1 MIKILLLCCICWGSV
16 VSFAQNAGI
25 GTLAPD
31 SSAQLDIQS
40 TTRGLLIPSM
50 TQSQISGIT
59 SPAAGLLVFQTDHT
73 SGFYYNAGT
82 PVAPSWQPLAPP
94 SNQTIWKLTGNSGT
108 DPANDFVG
116 TADNK
121 PLSFRVNNII
131 SGFIDS
137 IKARTFLGYGAGNT
151 ASTGYGN
158 VAIGKSSLSSAST
171 GNANVA
177 LGDSALNSYT
187 EGDGSVAVGFYSLA
201 QNVYGVYNT
210 AVGYYSLYATP
221 VSGNTATGAA
231 TLSANTQGGNTAK
244 GYGALESNIAG
255 SNNTALGTNASGNN
269 PSTDYQNYQNAAAG
283 AAALAYNFS
292 GRANTAI
299 GYNTLVTNSSG
310 GANTATGYEA
320 LGANLTG
327 GGNTSLG
334 AFTIGITR
342 DGASLTAIGANS
354 QGTASTGPEGE
365 NTTDGAY
372 ALYHNASG
380 VYCTAIG
387 GYALYNNSGK
397 SNTATGYGAMYGTG
411 DNGSDNT
418 AFGANTL
425 TQMVANSD
433 GNTAVGTNALLHSN
447 AGAYNT
453 AAGYAAFYLL
463 ADSRYNT
470 AIGYGAGIGYALT
483 YTLSHS
489 NTILGANCDVGSD
502 NLNNCI
508 AIGQQVT
515 CTADNQVRIGNLA
528 TNSIGGQV
536 GWTTFSDG
544 RFKKNIRED
553 VKGLDFILRL
563 KPVTYQLD
571 MDIIRNKLQA
581 KGPAKLTPVMQTAI
595 TTSGQ
600 VVHSGFVAQDVEKA
614 ATESGFDFSGVDKP
628 STPDGLYGLRYE
640 DFVVPL
646 VKAVQEQQQQIETL
660 QKGNVDINK
669 RIQRIEEKLNH

>member
-1 MIKILLLCCICWGSV
+1 MT
-16 VSFAQNAGI
+16 Q
-25 GTLAPD
+25 T
-31 SSAQLDIQS
+31 QMQDIQN
-40 TTRGLLIPSM
+40 
-50 TQSQISGIT
+50 
-59 SPAAGLLVFQTDHT
+59 PATGLLVFQTDHI
-73 SGFYYNAGT
+73 SGFYYNAGA
-82 PVAPSWQPLAPP
+82 PLAPSWQLLSPP
-94 SNQTIWKLTGNSGT
+94 SDQTVWKLTGNSGT
-108 DPANDFVG
+108 NPTNDFVG

-121 PLSFRVNNII
+121 PLSFRINNIT

-151 ASTGYGN
+151 ASTGHGN
-158 VAIGKSSLSSAST
+158 VALGKSSLSSAST

-177 LGDSALNSYT
+177 LGDSALNSCT

-201 QNVYGVYNT
+201 QNAYGVNT
-210 AVGYYSLYATP
+210 AIGYYSLYATP
-221 VSGNTATGAA
+221 ASGNTATGAM
-231 TLSANTQGGNTAK
+231 TLHANTQGGNTAK
-244 GYGALESNIAG
+244 GYGAIEANIAG
-255 SNNTALGTNASGNN
+255 SNNTALGTSALGANAS
-269 PSTDYQNYQNAAAG
+269 TDNQGYQNTAAG
-283 AAALAYNFS
+283 GGALASNFS
-292 GRANTAI
+292 GRSNTAI

-310 GANTATGYEA
+310 AANTATGYEA

-327 GGNTSLG
+327 TGNTSLG
-334 AFTIGITR
+334 ASTIGVTR
-342 DGASLTAIGANS
+342 DGTFLTAIGAHS
-354 QGTASTGPEGE
+354 QGTASTGTEGE

-372 ALYHNASG
+372 ALYNNASG
-380 VYCTAIG
+380 VFCTAIG

-397 SNTATGYGAMYGTG
+397 SNTATGYGAMHGTG
-411 DNGSDNT
+411 NNGSDNT

-425 TQMVANSD
+425 TLMVANSD

-453 AAGYAAFYLL
+453 AAGYAALYLL
-463 ADSRYNT
+463 ADSKYNT
-470 AIGYGAGIGYALT
+470 AIGYGAGVGYALT

-515 CTADNQVRIGNLA
+515 CTASNQVRIGNLA

-544 RFKKNIRED
+544 RFKKNIREN

-571 MDIIRNKLQA
+571 IDLLDTKLRPKVSA
-581 KGPAKLTPVMQTAI
+581 ASNSVIKSSATPDPRMQTAMTVSRQMI
-595 TTSGQ
+595 
-600 VVHSGFVAQDVEKA
+600 HSGFVAQDVEKA
-614 ATESGFDFSGVDKP
+614 ALEAGFNFSGIDKP
-628 STPDGLYGLRYE
+628 TTADGLYGLRYE

-646 VKAVQEQQQQIETL
+646 VKAVQEQQRQIEAL
-660 QKGNVDINK
+660 QKGNVDMNK
-669 RIQRIEEKLNH
+669 RIQHIQEKIK